1 MNFLLEILKKL
12 CYNKLENKKKGN
24 DTMANEKLIAQ
35 YMVALGI
42 SREEAIQVIADDE
55 AIDHGAKLFELTPEQ
70 EKESK
75 KARQADRKPI
85 VYNFDTSKRKRAENP
100 DKRFL
105 IDSFSDLLETLDETD
120 VEITNPEREIVFH
133 YKGTKYKLVLSAPR
147 S

>member
-1 MNFLLEILKKL
+1 
-12 CYNKLENKKKGN
+12 
-24 DTMANEKLIAQ
+24 MANEKLIAQ

-75 KARQADRKPI
+75 KARQADRKPT

-100 DKRFL
+100 DKRDL
-105 IDSFSDLLETLDETD
+105 IADLRDLIKDEPLCED
-120 VEITNPEREIVFH
+120 IKVTNPEREIIFH
-133 YKGTKYKLVLSAPR
+133 YHGVKYKLVLSAPR